1 MLTGEQNYVI
11 ALLRKSM
18 GGSDRVPEEPEDLN
32 IVETIVRRNGILL
45 TVYGELPAALQ
56 QSLEERYLAA
66 ARQAVL
72 QDYEGTRVLEA
83 LGEAGMNAIG
93 LKGWELRK
101 LYPEA
106 GMRQMSDVDILVR
119 PYSFE
124 KIKAVM
130 NALGFSSGRESTWK
144 HDSFSKGEVHV
155 EMHKRLT
162 DDSGA
167 IRDWENSLWDNA
179 VALEDGTMQMSP
191 EDSYLF
197 HFVHLHKDFLNGS
210 LGLRRVVDT
219 WLQQRQ
225 PLDWSKVRDRLE
237 SFGMLPF
244 HERMVRLSQ
253 TLMGERP
260 MDEQAEILLAHAC
273 RRGIYGSGKNYKA
286 GRIVAMGKSFA
297 GGKLRSKLAAVF
309 LPYSR
314 MKAQFPALE
323 RRPILLPYF
332 WMKRIFRF
340 LRGDMR
346 KNRRMLDYS
355 GLSREDYEEM
365 KRFFQAGGVLS
376 DSRSGDKV

>member
-1 MLTGEQNYVI
+1 
-11 ALLRKSM
+11 
-18 GGSDRVPEEPEDLN
+18 
-32 IVETIVRRNGILL
+32 
-45 TVYGELPAALQ
+45 
-56 QSLEERYLAA
+56 
-66 ARQAVL
+66 
-72 QDYEGTRVLEA
+72 
-83 LGEAGMNAIG
+83 
-93 LKGWELRK
+93 
-101 LYPEA
+101 
-106 GMRQMSDVDILVR
+106 
-119 PYSFE
+119 
-124 KIKAVM
+124 
-130 NALGFSSGRESTWK
+130 
-144 HDSFSKGEVHV
+144 
-155 EMHKRLT
+155 
-162 DDSGA
+162 
-167 IRDWENSLWDNA
+167 
-179 VALEDGTMQMSP
+179 
-191 EDSYLF
+191 
-197 HFVHLHKDFLNGS
+197 
-210 LGLRRVVDT
+210 
-219 WLQQRQ
+219 
-225 PLDWSKVRDRLE
+225 
-237 SFGMLPF
+237 
-244 HERMVRLSQ
+244 
-253 TLMGERP
+253 